1 MKGTV
6 YLALRYLAHH
16 RIKTGVLVAS
26 IALVLFVPMALQLL
40 VDRTEEELS
49 ARAASTPLLVGAK
62 GSPLELAL
70 SSLYFT
76 PHQPAAIPWSEVER
90 VDQSGLARAIPLY
103 VRFRAQGAPI
113 VGTSL
118 DYFDFRDIG
127 IASGRWMGRL
137 GECVIGAGVARARG
151 LGPGDAVISSTE
163 SVFDIAGVYPLKM
176 RIAGVLAWSNSPD
189 DDAVFVD
196 TKTAWVIE
204 GLAHGHDDVDA
215 EDGQAHIRSREGR
228 HVDVSTS
235 LPYYRE
241 ITPENIDSFHFH
253 GDPSTFP
260 ITAIIAVPKDDK
272 SKTLLRGR
280 YQDQQ
285 EAHQI
290 LQPDQVLTELLDAL
304 LTVRSLVVSALLLV
318 ALATL
323 AVAALVFVLS
333 RRMRQREVETLVK
346 IGASR
351 TATAALLWLEV
362 LIVLLGAT
370 LIAFVLAWLLRDT
383 GAELLRDWIR

>member
-1 MKGTV
+1 MKGTL
-6 YLALRYLAHH
+6 YLAVRYLVHH
-16 RIKTGVLVAS
+16 RLKTGVLVAS
-26 IALVLFVPMALQLL
+26 IALALFVPMALQLL
-40 VDRTEEELS
+40 VDRTEEELT

-76 PHQPAAIPWSEVER
+76 PHRPATLPWSEVGR
-90 VDQSGLARAIPLY
+90 VEASGLAKAIPLY
-103 VRFRAQGAPI
+103 VRFRAQDTPI

-118 DYFDFRDIG
+118 DYFAFRDID

-151 LGPGDAVISSTE
+151 LEPGDAVISSAE

-176 RIAGVLAWSNSPD
+176 RIAGVLAWTNSPD
-189 DDAVFVD
+189 DEAVFVD

-204 GLAHGHDDVDA
+204 GLAHGHDDVA
-215 EDGQAHIRSREGR
+215 AADGEAHIRSRAGR

-241 ITPENIDSFHFH
+241 ITSKNLESFHFH
-253 GDPSTFP
+253 GDPGTFP
-260 ITAIIAVPKDDK
+260 ITAIIAVPNNSK
-272 SKTLLRGR
+272 SRTLLRGR
-280 YQDQQ
+280 YQDPQ
-285 EAHQI
+285 ADHQI
-290 LQPDQVLTELLDAL
+290 MQPDQVLAELLDAL

-323 AVAALVFVLS
+323 AIAALVFLLS
-333 RRMRQREVETLVK
+333 RRMRQREVETLRK

-351 TATAALLWLEV
+351 VTVSTLLWFEV
-362 LIVLLGAT
+362 AIVLLGAT
-370 LIAFVLAWLLRDT
+370 LIAFALAWLLRDA
-383 GAELLRDWIR
+383 GAELLRDWLR